1 MSYSELAQRLGVSE
15 NTVRRDLK
23 LLQDEG
29 LVETVVGGGHMVRS
43 AEEPTYLTKRV
54 MNQEEKQ
61 AIAQTALQLIEP
73 GMTIGLS
80 AGTTTWALAREIRGF
95 SDLTFVTNSTNIALA
110 LKTNGWHDIHLTGG
124 HFRTPSDALV
134 GPLAEASVR
143 MLHTDILFLGVHG
156 IDLSYG
162 ISTPNL
168 LEASINRAL
177 MERTERVVLVVDH
190 TKWGIQALA
199 QIASMDEIDAIV
211 TDTVGSGVE
220 LSKLQVMGIEVY
232 MPNSTNDRLRMS
244 EVKL

>member
-80 AGTTTWALAREIRGF
+80 AGTTTWTLAREIRGF
-95 SDLTFVTNSTNIALA
+95 SELTFVTNSTNIALA

-134 GPLAEASVR
+134 GPLAEASAR